1 MKYFFSTSVLFIL
14 VFITPSEWEWFTS
27 ETGLFT
33 VLTPGELTE
42 KVENSE
48 TAVGELS
55 YHTFYYQPEEDEKAD
70 NFLYMISYCDYPEGS
85 IHSDSL
91 NLVKDFFDATIES
104 SVRSVKGE
112 LFYQSD
118 ITSGEF
124 PGKLWRV
131 NYGDNAAA
139 IKTKAFLVNNRYY
152 SIQTIT
158 YRDKSLNPSIDKF
171 LNSFKIITPSEE
183 N

>member
-1 MKYFFSTSVLFIL
+1 MKYFFSTFLLFFL
-14 VFITPSEWEWFTS
+14 VFTIPQKWEWFTS

-33 VLTPGELTE
+33 VLTPGKLTE
-42 KVENSE
+42 KIEKSE

-55 YHTFYYQPEEDEKAD
+55 YHTFFYQPEEDENAD
-70 NFLYMISYCDYPEGS
+70 NFLYMISYCDYPKGS

-91 NLVKDFFDATIES
+91 DLVKDFFDATIES

-112 LFYQSD
+112 LFYESD
-118 ITSGEF
+118 IKTGEF
-124 PGKLWRV
+124 PGKIWRV
-131 NYGDNAAA
+131 NYGDDAAA

-158 YRDKSLNPSIDKF
+158 LREKSLNPSIDKF
-171 LNSFKIITPSEE
+171 LDSFKIISGNEE